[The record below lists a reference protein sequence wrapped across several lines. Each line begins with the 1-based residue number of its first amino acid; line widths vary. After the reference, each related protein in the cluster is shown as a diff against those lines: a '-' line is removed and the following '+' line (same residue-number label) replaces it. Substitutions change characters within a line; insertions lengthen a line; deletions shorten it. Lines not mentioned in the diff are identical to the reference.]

1 MKQIQT
7 HAIVITLLI
16 FASIS
21 AHARPLVDT
30 TWLKN
35 NLQNDNLVMID
46 LRNKIDRGSFKTFQ
60 LGHIPGS
67 IHSDYLKDGWR
78 TKRNGVV
85 GLLPTEKEFEDLAEK
100 LGVFNSSHVV
110 LIPAG
115 ENSTDFGSSARA
127 YWTFKVF
134 GHSKVS
140 ILDGGFKLWLKEYPS
155 LISKA
160 KIKKNIKGNFKAKFN
175 PSLYASTAEVAK
187 ISGAKSDIIL
197 LDGRNKEQF
206 IGKKKHKKAERF
218 GHIPGA
224 QLISQAKTYN
234 PASNQLKTKTEL
246 NDLFSEVTS
255 KPVISYCN
263 TGHWAATNWFALSE
277 VLGNKN
283 IKLYDGSM
291 VEWTADANRKVDNN
305 QSNLYRIK
313 SFFSEIFG

>member
-1 MKQIQT
+1 MKQIQ
-7 HAIVITLLI
+7 AYALAITLLI
-16 FASIS
+16 FTSIS
-21 AHARPLVDT
+21 AHARPLIDT
-30 TWLKN
+30 TWLKK
-35 NLQNDNLVMID
+35 NLQNDALVIID
-46 LRNKIDRGSFKTFQ
+46 LRNKIDGGSFKTFQ

-78 TKRNGVV
+78 TKRKGVV
-85 GLLPTEKEFEDLAEK
+85 GLLPTQKEFENLARK
-100 LGVFNSSHVV
+100 LGISNNSHIV

-134 GHSKVS
+134 GHTKVS
-140 ILDGGFKLWLKEYPS
+140 ILDGGYKLWLKKYPS
-155 LISKA
+155 LISKGNA
-160 KIKKNIKGNFKAKFN
+160 KKNIRGNFTAKFDA
-175 PSLYASTAEVAK
+175 SLYASTADVAK
-187 ISGAKSDIIL
+187 VSGAKSDIIL
-197 LDGRNKEQF
+197 LDGRTKEQF
-206 IGKKKHKKAERF
+206 IGEKKHKKAERF

-234 PASNQLKTKTEL
+234 PASNQLKNKSEL

-283 IKLYDGSM
+283 VKLYDGSM
-291 VEWTADANRKVDNN
+291 VEWTADVSRKVDHN
-305 QSNLYRIK
+305 QSNLYKIK
-313 SFFSEIFG
+313 TFFSEIFG

>member
-1 MKQIQT
+1 MKQLRAG
-7 HAIVITLLI
+7 AIAITILI
-16 FASIS
+16 FSSIIS
-21 AHARPLVDT
+21 HAGPLVDT

-35 NLQNDNLVMID
+35 NLQNDNLVLID
-46 LRNKIDRGSFKTFQ
+46 LRNKIDGGSFKTFQ

-78 TKRNGVV
+78 TKRKGVV
-85 GLLPTEKEFEDLAEK
+85 GLLPTEKEFENLAEK
-100 LGVFNSSHVV
+100 LGVSNNSHVI

-140 ILDGGFKLWLKEYPS
+140 ILDGGYKLWLKEYPS
-155 LISKA
+155 LISNA
-160 KIKKNIKGNFKAKFN
+160 KIKKNIRGNFKAKFDA
-175 PSLYASTAEVAK
+175 SLYASTDDVAK
-187 ISGAKSDIIL
+187 VSRTKSDVIL

-206 IGKKKHKKAERF
+206 IGEKKHKKAVRF

-234 PASNQLKTKTEL
+234 PASNQLKSKTEL

-283 IKLYDGSM
+283 VKLYDGSM
-291 VEWTADANRKVDNN
+291 VEWTADARRKVDHN
-305 QSNLYRIK
+305 QSNLYKIK

>member
-1 MKQIQT
+1 MKQTQT
-7 HAIVITLLI
+7 YAIAITLLI
-16 FASIS
+16 FTSIS
-21 AHARPLVDT
+21 AYARPLVDT

-46 LRNKIDRGSFKTFQ
+46 LRNKIDGGSFKTFQ

-78 TKRNGVV
+78 TKKKGVV
-85 GLLPTEKEFEDLAEK
+85 GLLPTEEEFENLAEK
-100 LGVFNSSHVV
+100 LGVSNNSHVV

-134 GHSKVS
+134 GHSNVS
-140 ILDGGFKLWLKEYPS
+140 ILDGGYKLWLQKYPS
-155 LISKA
+155 LIDRG
-160 KIKKNIKGNFKAKFN
+160 KITKNIKGNFKAKFN
-175 PSLYASTAEVAK
+175 PSLYASTTDVAK
-187 ISGAKSDIIL
+187 VSGTESDIVL

-206 IGKKKHKKAERF
+206 IGEKKHKNAKRF

-234 PASNQLKTKTEL
+234 TASNQLKSKTEL
-246 NDLFSEVTS
+246 KDLFSEITN

-283 IKLYDGSM
+283 VKLYDGSM
-291 VEWTADANRKVDNN
+291 VEWTTDARRKVDRH
-305 QSNLYRIK
+305 QSNLNKIK
-313 SFFSEIFG
+313 SFFSDIFG